1 MGAPR
6 PPRAPAFA
14 LTIPGIGPI
23 LRAQAAFL
31 GGRPLRLEFDGR
43 ADVVPIGVADRSVL
57 GRLRTAEDVFAEVA
71 VLPRRAT
78 AVATAG
84 GLDRRSLESGLD
96 QLVRLGGAI
105 GSRSFR
111 VVTRVLDERAY
122 NRTTLREAVI
132 RRVQALLPA
141 WRAEPDDSAVEL
153 WFLQT
158 APMAYRVG
166 IRIVGLG
173 SRSGSGRAVER
184 EGALRPAA
192 AAAMVYLVGLPR
204 GVILDPCCGTGTI
217 LEEARA
223 VGWQVIGGDVDHAA
237 VRAASVNTRAPVA
250 VLDGR
255 QLPLADD
262 AVRAVATNLPFGSQ
276 YRVQGLPVAWYRRV
290 LTEAIRV
297 APTVI
302 VLAAPTKPYRQ
313 ALGRLPVALR
323 ARHDIVLLGKATTIW
338 VLERRDS

>member
-23 LRAQAAFL
+23 LRAQATFL
-31 GGRPLRLEFDGR
+31 GVRPLRLEFDGR
-43 ADVVPIGVADRSVL
+43 ADVVPFGVADRDAL

-78 AVATAG
+78 AHATAG
-84 GLDRRSLESGLD
+84 GLDRQSLESGLD
-96 QLVRLGGAI
+96 QLVRLGGAV
-105 GSRSFR
+105 GTRSFR
-111 VVTRVLDERAY
+111 VVTRVLDERKY
-122 NRTTLREAVI
+122 NRTMLREAVI
-132 RRVQALLPA
+132 RRVLALLPT

-166 IRIVGLG
+166 IRVGHLG
-173 SRSGSGRAVER
+173 TRSGSGRAVER

-192 AAAMVYLVGLPR
+192 AAAMVQLAELPR
-204 GVILDPCCGTGTI
+204 EALLDPCCGTGTI

-223 VGWQVIGGDVDHAA
+223 VGWQVIGGDIDRAAVHAA
-237 VRAASVNTRAPVA
+237 TANTRAPVA
-250 VLDGR
+250 VLDAR

-262 AVRAVATNLPFGSQ
+262 AVRAVATNLPFGSR

-290 LTEAIRV
+290 LSEAIRV

-302 VLAAPTKPYRQ
+302 VLAAPSKPYRQ
-313 ALGRLPVALR
+313 ALGRLPVVLR
-323 ARHDIVLLGKATTIW
+323 ARHDVVLLGKATTIW
-338 VLERRDS
+338 ALERRDS